1 MAEITGS
8 APDIMEKYVTAKYWK
23 QSKESKECKT
33 AICELCPHYCVIPA
47 DSKGSTGKCGARTN
61 INGTLIA
68 SSYGKVTSVAL
79 DPIEKKPL
87 YEFYSGS
94 FIVSIGSY
102 GCNLSC
108 PFCQNH
114 NISLDYKSALTDN
127 LSPEVILEIAMRSIP
142 DKNIGV
148 AYTYNEPLIGFEF
161 ILDCFKLIR
170 RAGLKNVLVTNGFI
184 NKEPLM
190 ELLPYVDAMNIDIK
204 GNTKRT
210 YNVVGG
216 TPEHVKRTIEL
227 SYAHCHLEV
236 TTLVVPGENED
247 EIEEIA
253 KWIAKIDPKIPYHLS
268 RFFPRFKYSDS
279 TPTPIETMY
288 KAKRDA
294 ERHLQKVYLGNM

>member
-8 APDIMEKYVTAKYWK
+8 VAKNSEKHVKAKYWSR
-23 QSKESKECKT
+23 SKESKESKT
-33 AICELCPHYCVIPA
+33 TICELCPHYCVIPA
-47 DSKGSTGKCGARTN
+47 ESKGKCGARTN
-61 INGTLIA
+61 IDGTLIA
-68 SSYGKVTSVAL
+68 SSYGKVTSIAL

-94 FIVSIGSY
+94 NIVSLGSY

-108 PFCQNH
+108 PFCQNYS
-114 NISLDYKSALTDN
+114 ISLDYKNAIIDY
-127 LSPEVILEIAMRSIP
+127 LSPEVVLEIAERSKP

-148 AYTYNEPLIGFEF
+148 AYTYNEPLVGFEF

-170 RAGLKNVLVTNGFI
+170 KAGLKNVLVTNGYI
-184 NKEPLM
+184 NTEPLK
-190 ELLPYVDAMNIDIK
+190 ELLPYIDAMNIDNK

-210 YNVVGG
+210 YSMVGG
-216 TPEHVKRTIEL
+216 TAEHVKRTIEL
-227 SYAHCHLEV
+227 SYAHCHIEV

-253 KWIAKIDPKIPYHLS
+253 KWLASIDPKIPYHIS
-268 RFFPRFKYSDS
+268 RFFPRFKYSDRN
-279 TPTPIETMY
+279 PTPIEMMQ